1 MYLFRL
7 GSWYEMLK
15 EVHFR
20 LGLSVVPI
28 KKIIEGEKVIIDTIV
43 LVGGGG

>member
-1 MYLFRL
+1 
-7 GSWYEMLK
+7 MLK

-28 KKIIEGEKVIIDTIV
+28 KKIIEGEKVIINTIV
-43 LVGGGG
+43 LVGGGVEAGLAYSNR